1 MVLVRI
7 ENEVVALAVSPGLGD
22 AEAEAGGLEEKGGF
36 GEFSFALGVV
46 EAVLG
51 FGGWRGRGLGVEAR

>member
-1 MVLVRI
+1 VRI
-7 ENEVVALAVSPGLGD
+7 EDEVVALGVSPGLGD

-46 EAVLG
+46 EAV
-51 FGGWRGRGLGVEAR
+51 FGSCGCAGDGDGVEFG